1 MQFRDLPPLHF
12 LPAFE
17 ATGRLGSVKS
27 AAAELHLTASAVSQQ
42 VKAIEGA
49 LGLALFQRRG
59 RIIRLTEAGA
69 LYLRDI
75 QQVLSEAAGATRRVR
90 QRSSGRVLRLSTADF
105 IAYEF
110 ILPRLSA
117 FRARFPGVELSLDA
131 TSRVVD
137 FATCD
142 LDAAIRIADGSW
154 PSLTSQVL
162 GDAWVAPVCA
172 PALAR
177 SIRTTKHLRDHTLIE
192 MRGQER
198 RGWKAF
204 MKKQGEPEPQHVI
217 YFEGQMEA
225 MRAAE
230 QGIGVAFGVFPMT
243 TDWVTSGRLAVPLPL
258 RVRFSGKICFL
269 HRKTDARDGL
279 YPELSAWLSEQY
291 AALPALPPGRLVPRK
306 LHVQARP
313 RRTGRGS

>member
-1 MQFRDLPPLHF
+1 M
-12 LPAFE
+12 
-17 ATGRLGSVKS
+17 KS
-27 AAAELHLTASAVSQQ
+27 AAAELHITASAVSQQ
-42 VKAIEGA
+42 VKAIEDA

-59 RIIRLTEAGA
+59 RVIQLTEVGA
-69 LYLRDI
+69 VYLRDI
-75 QQVLSEAAGATRRVR
+75 QQVLSEAAGATRRAR

-117 FRARFPGVELSLDA
+117 FRMRFPGVELSLDA

-142 LDAAIRIADGSW
+142 IDAAIRIANGNW
-154 PSLTSQVL
+154 PSLTSHVI
-162 GDAWVAPVCA
+162 GDACVAPVCA

-177 SIRTTKHLRDHTLIE
+177 SIRTTQDLRDHVLIDL
-192 MRGQER
+192 RGQER

-204 MKKQGEPEPQHVI
+204 MKKQGLREPERVI
-217 YFEGQMEA
+217 CFEGYLES

-230 QGIGVAFGVFPMT
+230 QGIGIAFGVFPMT

-258 RVRFSGKICFL
+258 RLTFASKICFVY
-269 HRKTDARDGL
+269 RKTDARDGL
-279 YPELSAWLSEQY
+279 YAELSAWLREQH
-291 AALPALPPGRLVPRK
+291 AELSALPAGRVVPRK
-306 LHVQARP
+306 VHARTRS
-313 RRTGRGS
+313 RRVRP